1 MMNIFQAI
9 IIVFIEVSCCYIF
22 FGTFLRLRFPQKVWM
37 NRSLLLFLTA
47 LLTVVALLFSG
58 QNVLKAIV
66 VIFLIAT
73 VMFGLYGGKVRNVI
87 FFTLCFYG
95 VALLLDAGFIGILR
109 LISPEQYYQAFNNPT
124 TGMLLVAS
132 CKALLFLGV
141 VIVRWKF
148 SNSRPYDLPESKE
161 WLLFL
166 FTPVMTVAMLLL
178 LFIGGGG
185 EGRVVLIV
193 TMGLLP
199 TNLVLFYLLQNFV
212 LRSREHQELR
222 LQEERIK
229 SQLEL
234 YRSRED
240 SYKKLRAREHEF
252 KNQIGSIHGMLM
264 EGSFAEAMKYSEGI
278 NHKMDS
284 SNNLYDT
291 SHLVINT
298 ILNQKHQQAKSKG
311 ITIIY
316 LLDMLTDISIEDDDL
331 VILLSNLLNNALEA
345 CEKIEEKKKII
356 HFRMQIEENS
366 VVIATKNPIA
376 GFLKKTEGKALAST
390 KDNPEQH
397 GMGIMNIEQVVRKY
411 NGDSEYSCSEGFFYY
426 TIIFKKEDVLRR
438 LS

>member
-22 FGTFLRLRFPQKVWM
+22 FGTFLRLRFPQRVWL

-47 LLTVVALLFSG
+47 LLTVVALFFSG

-66 VIFLIAT
+66 VVFLIAIA
-73 VMFGLYGGKVRNVI
+73 MFGLYSGRVRNVI

-95 VALLLDAGFIGILR
+95 VALLLDAGFIGMLR
-109 LISPEQYYQAFNNPT
+109 LISPEQYYQAFNDYA

-148 SNSRPYDLPESKE
+148 SKSRPYDLPENQE

-166 FTPVMTVAMLLL
+166 FTPVMTVVMLLV

-185 EGRVVLIV
+185 EGRVILTV

-199 TNLVLFYLLQNFV
+199 ANLVLFYLLQNFV
-212 LRSREHQELR
+212 LRSRENQELK
-222 LQEERIK
+222 LQEERTK
-229 SQLEL
+229 NQLEL

-252 KNQIGSIHGMLM
+252 KNQIGCIHGLLT
-264 EGSFAEAMKYSEGI
+264 EGNFGEATEYSQKI
-278 NHKMDS
+278 SNKMDS
-284 SNNLYDT
+284 FSNLYDT
-291 SHLVINT
+291 SHLVIN
-298 ILNQKHQQAKSKG
+298 IIINQKHQQAKSKG
-311 ITIIY
+311 ITIIF
-316 LLDMLTDISIEDDDL
+316 LLDMLKDINIEDDDL
-331 VILLSNLLNNALEA
+331 VILLSNLLDNAIEA
-345 CEKIEEKKKII
+345 CEKIDEEKKII
-356 HFRMQIEENS
+356 YFRMQIEENS
-366 VVIATKNPIA
+366 VVIATKNPIVSP
-376 GFLKKTEGKALAST
+376 FEKTEGKTLTST

-397 GMGIMNIEQVVRKY
+397 GMGVVNIDQVVRKY
-411 NGDSEYSCSEGFFYY
+411 NGDSEYSCSDGFFYY
-426 TIIFKKEDVLRR
+426 TIIYKKEDVLRR
-438 LS
+438 

>member
-1 MMNIFQAI
+1 MNIFQAI
-9 IIVFIEVSCCYIF
+9 VIVFIEVSCCNIF
-22 FGTFLRLRFPQKVWM
+22 FGTFLRLRFPQRVWL
-37 NRSLLLFLTA
+37 NRFLLLFLTA
-47 LLTVVALLFSG
+47 LLTVVALIFLG
-58 QNVLKAIV
+58 QNILKAIIV
-66 VIFLIAT
+66 VFLIAI
-73 VMFGLYGGKVRNVI
+73 VMFGLYGGRVRNVI

-109 LISPEQYYQAFNNPT
+109 LISPEQYYQAFNDYT
-124 TGMLLVAS
+124 TGMLLIAS

-148 SNSRPYDLPESKE
+148 SKSRPYDLPENQE

-166 FTPVMTVAMLLL
+166 FTPMVTVVMLLL

-185 EGRVVLIV
+185 EGRIVLIF

-199 TNLVLFYLLQNFV
+199 ANLVLFYLLQNFV

-222 LQEERIK
+222 LQEERTK
-229 SQLEL
+229 NQLEL

-252 KNQIGSIHGMLM
+252 KNQIGCIHGLLI
-264 EGSFAEAMKYSEGI
+264 EGNFGEATEYSQKI
-278 NHKMDS
+278 SNKMDS
-284 SNNLYDT
+284 FSNLYDT
-291 SHLVINT
+291 SHLVIN
-298 ILNQKHQQAKSKG
+298 IIINQKHQQAKSKG

-316 LLDMLTDISIEDDDL
+316 LLDMLADVSIEDDDL
-331 VILLSNLLNNALEA
+331 VILLSNLLSNAIEA
-345 CEKIEEKKKII
+345 CEKIDDKKKII

-366 VVIATKNPIA
+366 VVIATRNPIA
-376 GFLKKTEGKALAST
+376 GPFEKTDGNALVST

-397 GMGIMNIEQVVRKY
+397 GMGIMNIEQVVSKY
-411 NGDSEYSCSEGFFYY
+411 KGDSEYSCSDGFFYY
-426 TIIFKKEDVLRR
+426 TIIFKKEDILRR